1 MNNNTKF
8 LNLEWRTQYS
18 LTILKTILDGMP
30 QLFFRPQ
37 YVWFLVHL
45 YIG

>member
-1 MNNNTKF
+1 MKNKIF
-8 LNLEWRTQYS
+8 PQ
-18 LTILKTILDGMP
+18 ILKTILD
-30 QLFFRPQ
+30 QFRPQ